1 MNWHQ
6 VEGNWKQLKGHAR
19 KRWGKLTDDELDEIR
34 GRREI
39 LAGKLQERYGR
50 SLDEAEEE
58 ADSWIRTL
66 EERWDKKTDD
76 YIGGKPRQHDNAA
89 RRSGF

>member
-6 VEGNWKQLKGHAR
+6 VEGNWKQLKGRAR

-50 SLDEAEEE
+50 SLEEAEEE
-58 ADSWIRTL
+58 ADTWLKTIDEGRDAGNGHSDKAYADHYRTGRDGL
-66 EERWDKKTDD
+66 
-76 YIGGKPRQHDNAA
+76 
-89 RRSGF
+89 